1 MATQFIEK
9 FIDNLVKP
17 YNTDEIVDIF
27 DIEIKKLTIDEI
39 TDIILSDIYI
49 PDYYNHD
56 SSEETLFTKL
66 VEVITSFVFEKLEV
80 KSEYLKTKSAT
91 EDIHLVFNE
100 KEEPL
105 HVVGDVKTYRLG
117 RSQKAAN
124 VKDFVKPADFKDI
137 WGKKYENSCG
147 LVVFPSTHEWSTKSD
162 VYQHCTNPDYP
173 IVMMHYSHLAVLLN
187 SVENRN
193 LDVNFESLW
202 DYSDL
207 EQSEINRKD
216 KNNYWTIFNRKFDK
230 LFYNDTIDLANSY
243 EETIQ
248 NNIKEIVVD
257 YEEMKTEKIEG
268 ISKKVNEMNES
279 ELRQLSKQLLTD
291 KEVKKINTD
300 IQRIKKFRITK

>member
-1 MATQFIEK
+1 
-9 FIDNLVKP
+9 
-17 YNTDEIVDIF
+17 
-27 DIEIKKLTIDEI
+27 TIDEV
-39 TDIILSDIYI
+39 TDIVLSDIYI
-49 PDYYNHD
+49 PDYYRHD

-66 VEVITSFVFEKLEV
+66 VEVTTSFVFEKLGI

-91 EDIHLVFNE
+91 EDIHLIFNE

-124 VKDFVKPADFKDI
+124 VKDFVKPADFKEI

-147 LVVFPSTHEWSTKSD
+147 LVVFPSTHEWSSKSD

-187 SVENRN
+187 NVENRN
-193 LDVNFESLW
+193 LGINFESLW

-207 EQSEINRKD
+207 RQSEINSKD

-230 LFYNDTIDLANSY
+230 LFYNNTVDLAKSY
-243 EETIQ
+243 EEKIE
-248 NNIKEIVVD
+248 NNIKEIVSN
-257 YEEMKTEKIEG
+257 YEEMKTEKIEE
-268 ISKKVNEMNES
+268 ISKKVNSMNES
-279 ELRQLSKQLLTD
+279 ELRKLSKQLLTD
-291 KEVKKINTD
+291 KEVKKIDTD
-300 IQRIKKFRITK
+300 IQRIKKFRISK

>member
-1 MATQFIEK
+1 
-9 FIDNLVKP
+9 
-17 YNTDEIVDIF
+17 
-27 DIEIKKLTIDEI
+27 
-39 TDIILSDIYI
+39 
-49 PDYYNHD
+49 
-56 SSEETLFTKL
+56 
-66 VEVITSFVFEKLEV
+66 
-80 KSEYLKTKSAT
+80 
-91 EDIHLVFNE
+91 
-100 KEEPL
+100 
-105 HVVGDVKTYRLG
+105 
-117 RSQKAAN
+117 
-124 VKDFVKPADFKDI
+124 
-137 WGKKYENSCG
+137 
-147 LVVFPSTHEWSTKSD
+147 
-162 VYQHCTNPDYP
+162 
-173 IVMMHYSHLAVLLN
+173 MMHYSHLAVLLN

-268 ISKKVNEMNES
+268 ISKKVNGMNES